1 VEEDLEFKPIK
12 SADSKNNKNMEKIE
26 KEILAKIRKNK

>member
-12 SADSKNNKNMEKIE
+12 SADSKNNKNMEKN
-26 KEILAKIRKNK
+26 RKRNYCKD